1 MEKQTYNQ
9 PYLALR
15 ASAGSGKTFALTL
28 RYIALLFEGAKPN
41 TILTL
46 TFTNKAALE
55 MRERIY
61 NTLVNLCTEGQ
72 KWTQNKKY
80 IPSDSKIQAILES
93 LQKNYNLS
101 WSQIAPISGD
111 VYAQF
116 LQADP
121 AIQTIDAFFQKVLRK
136 FSYFVGVR
144 SEFQVSNVSKE
155 DKLSS
160 FLQTLKPQELEK
172 IRSLCFSLLGDGF
185 KASYVLEFILE
196 LLEKS
201 GIHANSLPSKPQ
213 YEKEAVIFKDLAFF
227 LDRYKAHL
235 IYSNALDFA
244 TITLKVQQ
252 LLNNP
257 IDMDFFY
264 FRLDSQIRHILID
277 EFQDTSPLQ
286 YQILKPLIEEI
297 KAGKGQKWGD
307 RSVFFV
313 GDSKQ
318 SIYRFR
324 GSDSVL
330 FEQICQENSS
340 QSLKHNHRS
349 TGAVLDFVN
358 HTFLRVIEGYEP
370 QSLPKDRLDC
380 QDQGY
385 VRVKTIK
392 VGQYKQEKDKKG
404 TLKYGE
410 KGEKE
415 KNEAIFKGVL
425 EEIEI
430 LLKGGVSAED
440 IAILCLN
447 NKDVNGLKDFLVES
461 KENNP
466 LLQNIQIVSE
476 TDLSLLAQ
484 HEVKILS
491 HALYCDLEP
500 EYQSYHLACI
510 SKLLGYPLDY
520 PLQEKLPA
528 KNSHLSTY
536 ILALMRALKLYG
548 QSAQYFLELS
558 LNYHDKQE
566 FLEYLEKEDI
576 KIASSQKQGLQ
587 IMTIHKS
594 KGMEFGHVILMDRL
608 ASKEQN
614 DKNKLF
620 VDSNGRVFYRPSN
633 QKKESDKRAAV
644 DLEYKKALEAY
655 KKENEKEK
663 VNRLYVACT
672 RAKEGL
678 SIVKKDGS
686 RMGANKKSTS
696 TESAFKIKIGTKD
709 LNLFPDN
716 QERKEGW
723 QPKTS
728 SPQPPLKTPDHIPC
742 LLLDQKAFGAQ
753 EDYQKPEESLKA
765 SQSARF
771 FGIAMHKAL
780 EFFYGYGVSLETIKA
795 YLTHYYSL
803 QGVFVDGVLKRL
815 LALHNF
821 PEFQNLLKQG
831 HIATEISF
839 KSQQSYMR
847 LDMLVY
853 KDTQFYI
860 LDHKSGKGNEKAYRA
875 QVKNYATAL
884 QRIYPKQEIE
894 AHLIYA
900 LKTHIEVQSVK
911 E

>member
-1 MEKQTYNQ
+1 MKKQAYNQ
-9 PYLALR
+9 PYLALK

-46 TFTNKAALE
+46 TFTNKAASE

-61 NTLVNLCTEGQ
+61 NTLASLHTESQ
-72 KWTQNKKY
+72 IWAKNKKY
-80 IPSDSKIQAILES
+80 TPSDSKIQAILED
-93 LQKNYNLS
+93 LQKNYKLS
-101 WSQIAPISGD
+101 WSQIAPKSEDI
-111 VYAQF
+111 YTQF

-121 AIQTIDAFFQKVLRK
+121 AIQTIDAFFKKVLRK

-144 SEFQVSNVSKE
+144 SQFQVSNVSKE

-160 FLQTLKPQELEK
+160 FLQTLKFQELER

-185 KASYVLEFILE
+185 SAFYVLDLILD

-201 GIHANSLPSKPQ
+201 GIRANSLPSTTA
-213 YEKEAVIFKDLAFF
+213 YEKEAIIFKDLALF
-227 LDRYKAHL
+227 LDRYKDH
-235 IYSNALDFA
+235 IVHPNALDFA

-257 IDMDFFY
+257 FDMDFFY

-324 GSDSVL
+324 GSDSAL
-330 FEQICQENSS
+330 FEQICQENPS
-340 QSLKHNHRS
+340 QFLEHNYRS

-358 HTFLRVIEGYEP
+358 ETFAPHLEGYES
-370 QSLPKDRLDC
+370 QSLPKSRLDC

-385 VRVKTIK
+385 VRIKTIK
-392 VGQYKQEKDKKG
+392 VGQYKQNSRS
-404 TLKYGE
+404 YGE

-415 KNEAIFKGVL
+415 KDRAIFKGVL

-430 LLKGGVSAED
+430 LLKGGVFAED

-447 NKDVNGLKDFLVES
+447 NKDVNGLKDFLIES

-466 LLQNIQIVSE
+466 LLQNVQIVSD

-484 HEVKILS
+484 HEVKILV

-536 ILALMRALKLYG
+536 ILDLMRALNLYS
-548 QSAQYFLELS
+548 QSAQYLLELS
-558 LNYHDKQE
+558 LNYYDKQE

-608 ASKEQN
+608 ASREQS

-620 VDSNGRVFYRPSN
+620 VDSNGRVFYKPSN
-633 QKKESDKRAAV
+633 QNKESDKRAAV
-644 DLEYKKALEAY
+644 DPEYKKALEAY
-655 KKENEKEK
+655 QKENEKEK
-663 VNRLYVACT
+663 INKLYVACT

-678 SIVKKDGS
+678 SIIKKDGS
-686 RMGANKKSTS
+686 IMGSNKKPTS
-696 TESAFKIKIGTKD
+696 TESAFKINTKD
-709 LNLFPDN
+709 SNLFPDN

-728 SPQPPLKTPDHIPC
+728 SPQPPPEISDQIC
-742 LLLDQKAFGAQ
+742 LLFSQKSFGKQ

-765 SQSARF
+765 SRSARF

-780 EFFYGYGVSLETIKA
+780 EFFYGYGVPLETIKA

-803 QGVFVDGVLKRL
+803 QGVLVEGVLKRL
-815 LALHNF
+815 LALDNF

-831 HIATEISF
+831 YIATEISF

-853 KDTQFYI
+853 QDTQFYI
-860 LDHKSGKGNEKAYRA
+860 LDHKSGKGNEKAYKT

-884 QRIYPKQEIE
+884 KKIYPQQEIK
-894 AHLIYA
+894 AYLIYA
-900 LKTHIEVQSVK
+900 LKTHIEIQPIK

>member
-1 MEKQTYNQ
+1 MEKQAYNQ
-9 PYLALR
+9 PYLALK

-46 TFTNKAALE
+46 TFTNKAASE

-61 NTLVNLCTEGQ
+61 NTLASLHTESQ
-72 KWTQNKKY
+72 IWARNKKY

-101 WSQIAPISGD
+101 WSQIAPKSED
-111 VYAQF
+111 VYTQF
-116 LQADP
+116 LKADP

-155 DKLSS
+155 DKLTS

-172 IRSLCFSLLGDGF
+172 IRFLCFSLLGDGF
-185 KASYVLEFILE
+185 KASYVLESILE

-201 GIHANSLPSKPQ
+201 GIYANSLPSKPQ
-213 YEKEAVIFKDLAFF
+213 YEKEAIIFKDLAFF

-235 IYSNALDFA
+235 IYPNALDFA

-257 IDMDFFY
+257 FDMDFFY

-330 FEQICQENSS
+330 FERVCQENSS

-358 HTFLRVIEGYEP
+358 NTFLRVIEGYEP
-370 QSLPKDRLDC
+370 QSLPKNRLDY

-385 VRVKTIK
+385 VRIKTIK
-392 VGQYKQEKDKKG
+392 VGQYKQNSRS
-404 TLKYGE
+404 YGE

-430 LLKGGVSAED
+430 LLNGGVSAED

-447 NKDVNGLKDFLVES
+447 NKDVNGLKDFLIES

-466 LLQNIQIVSE
+466 LLQNVQIVSE
-476 TDLSLLAQ
+476 TDLRLLAQ
-484 HEVKILS
+484 HEVKILIY
-491 HALYCDLEP
+491 ALRCDLEP
-500 EYQSYHLACI
+500 DYQSYHLACI
-510 SKLLGYPLDY
+510 SKLLGYALDY

-536 ILALMRALKLYG
+536 ILDLMRALKLHG

-608 ASKEQN
+608 ASREQT
-614 DKNKLF
+614 DQDKLF
-620 VDSNGRVFYRPSN
+620 VDSNGRVFYKAKDRE
-633 QKKESDKRAAV
+633 KEV
-644 DLEYKKALEAY
+644 DPEYKKALEAY
-655 KKENEKEK
+655 QKENEKEK

-686 RMGANKKSTS
+686 RMGANKKPTS

-728 SPQPPLKTPDHIPC
+728 SPQQPLKTPDRIPC

-765 SQSARF
+765 SKSARF

-780 EFFYGYGVSLETIKA
+780 EFFYGYGVSLEIIKA

-803 QGVFVDGVLKRL
+803 QGVSVEGVLKRL

-831 HIATEISF
+831 SIATEISF
-839 KSQQSYMR
+839 KSHQSYMR
-847 LDMLVY
+847 LDMLIY

-860 LDHKSGKGNEKAYRA
+860 LDHKSGKGSQKAYRA
-875 QVKNYATAL
+875 QVKNYATTL
-884 QRIYPKQEIE
+884 QKIYPKQEIK
-894 AHLIYA
+894 AYLIYA